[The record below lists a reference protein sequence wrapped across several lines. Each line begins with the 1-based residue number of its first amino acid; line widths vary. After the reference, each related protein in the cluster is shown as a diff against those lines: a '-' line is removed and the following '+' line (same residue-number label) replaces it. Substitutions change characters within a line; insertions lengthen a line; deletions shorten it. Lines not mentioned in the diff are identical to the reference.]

1 MADPKVGVHEIVRR
15 CGGPAGSACVFTESC
30 THGTIP
36 WRGAGERR
44 TLFMKFSPRSVS
56 WSDIYF
62 DADRL
67 PWAAELS
74 DRERQILMLGAL
86 PRAWARRGPDWR
98 GATLASGKVSALDL
112 PTFTAAVQTATKL
125 DSPKAK
131 AQRALAKTK
140 AVGAL
145 SAKRTATT

>member
-1 MADPKVGVHEIVRR
+1 MADPEVGVHEIVRR

-74 DRERQILMLGAL
+74 DRERQILMAPAAPFARASAAASAGDGGAAL
-86 PRAWARRGPDWR
+86 DAYQAVRAARLGPD
-98 GATLASGKVSALDL
+98 GKPRL
-112 PTFTAAVQTATKL
+112 
-125 DSPKAK
+125 
-131 AQRALAKTK
+131 
-140 AVGAL
+140 
-145 SAKRTATT
+145 